1 MLAYTRSRSMSV
13 IDRKATV
20 SGWWPLA
27 ADCVRKTIGHLKIDQ
42 GDRLR
47 SAFFATGAFK
57 VRTKP

>member
-1 MLAYTRSRSMSV
+1 MSV